1 MDTIQHP
8 TFLLDT
14 VEILSSSR
22 AYLATIRLQLARAVA
37 GKPRARNM
45 VATWP
50 QVSRFDP
57 VSARGCGLC
66 QGAERS
72 AGVSVFDEGS
82 LIDELFVAFAV
93 AVD

>member
-22 AYLATIRLQLARAVA
+22 AYLATIRLRWPEQSQE
-37 GKPRARNM
+37 PRARNM
-45 VATWP
+45 GATWP